1 MGLEESGR
9 WIGFV
14 SVVQCP
20 TKFTESAQPG
30 PASSVQL
37 EGSRQTKAFPWV
49 SGGSRITVSYKETTP
64 KAMTDQIDW
73 TRAAKYLAG
82 ECSPREKVEF
92 ETWMSG
98 NPDAAA
104 LLSSL
109 ESTLQRSENPAAS
122 VDVETAWS
130 RLTAAM
136 DQRPLRVI
144 EGGGGQ
150 PIGIGTRRESV
161 FGSRS
166 RAAYWALPALAAA
179 SIIVLLATGTWHSP
193 FSPSTGANDLQ
204 TVATAVGERRTIRLD
219 DGITVMLAPSTS
231 LEVGRRSNDGQRRL
245 RLNGEGY
252 FTVTHD
258 PRRRLTVQT
267 ATALVEDIG
276 TAFNVRS
283 IPGTGRSEVSVV
295 EGVVSLRSAGAKSSV
310 PLQLA
315 AGSAATVDGSGAP
328 RLLASGQTEAAPAWT
343 RGEVVFRD
351 APLAEVILEL
361 HRWYG
366 LDVTLTDPALAA
378 RTLTARFA
386 GEPAEAV
393 VQVITQTLGIAYR
406 LDGHHLTFSP
416 GPR

>member
-1 MGLEESGR
+1 
-9 WIGFV
+9 
-14 SVVQCP
+14 
-20 TKFTESAQPG
+20 
-30 PASSVQL
+30 
-37 EGSRQTKAFPWV
+37 
-49 SGGSRITVSYKETTP
+49 
-64 KAMTDQIDW
+64 MTDQIDW

-82 ECSPREKVEF
+82 ECSPPEKVEF
-92 ETWMSG
+92 EAWMSG

-109 ESTLQRSENPAAS
+109 ESTLQSSENPAAS
-122 VDVETAWS
+122 VDVEAAWS
-130 RLTAAM
+130 RLSVAM

-144 EGGGGQ
+144 EGAGRQ
-150 PIGIGTRRESV
+150 PLETGTRRQSA
-161 FGSRS
+161 FGSRT

-179 SIIVLLATGTWHSP
+179 GIIVLLATGTWHFT

-219 DGITVMLAPSTS
+219 DGITVMIGPSTS
-231 LEVGRRSNDGQRRL
+231 LEVGRSNDGQRRL

-252 FTVTHD
+252 FTVAHD

-283 IPGTGRSEVSVV
+283 IPGTARSEVSVV
-295 EGVVSLRSAGAKSSV
+295 EGVVSLRSALAKSSL

-315 AGSAATVDGSGAP
+315 AGSVATVEGSGAP
-328 RLLASGQTEAAPAWT
+328 RLLASGRATDALAWT

-366 LDVTLTDPALAA
+366 LDVTMTDPALGA
-378 RTLTARFA
+378 RTLSARFA

-393 VQVITQTLGIAYR
+393 VQVITQTLGIVYR
-406 LDGHHLTFSP
+406 LDGRHLTFSP

>member
-1 MGLEESGR
+1 
-9 WIGFV
+9 
-14 SVVQCP
+14 
-20 TKFTESAQPG
+20 
-30 PASSVQL
+30 
-37 EGSRQTKAFPWV
+37 
-49 SGGSRITVSYKETTP
+49 
-64 KAMTDQIDW
+64 MTDQIDW

-92 ETWMSG
+92 EAWMSG
-98 NPDAAA
+98 NPDASA

-109 ESTLQRSENPAAS
+109 ASTLQSSENPAVS
-122 VDVETAWS
+122 VDVEAAWS
-130 RLTAAM
+130 RLSAAM

-144 EGGGGQ
+144 EGAGRQ
-150 PIGIGTRRESV
+150 PIVIGTRRESA
-161 FGSRS
+161 FGSRT

-252 FTVTHD
+252 FTVAHD

-283 IPGTGRSEVSVV
+283 IPGTARSEVSVV
-295 EGVVSLRSAGAKSSV
+295 EGVVSLRSALAKSSL

-315 AGSAATVDGSGAP
+315 AGSAATVEGSGAP
-328 RLLASGQTEAAPAWT
+328 RLLASGQTADALAWT
-343 RGEVVFRD
+343 RGEIVFRD
-351 APLAEVILEL
+351 ATLAEVILEL

-366 LDVTLTDPALAA
+366 LDITMTDPTLAA
-378 RTLTARFA
+378 RTLSARFA

-393 VQVITQTLGIAYR
+393 VQVITQTLGIVYR
-406 LDGHHLTFSP
+406 LDGRHLTFSP